1 MTLREYI
8 GSGLPPAPEDTA
20 LRRLRLT
27 TAFWNMT
34 ATGLFVL
41 ARLRTDEPFWLLP
54 LAMLLILIGL
64 PMIILLFVRRV
75 RCDLDY
81 WTPDRVALHKS
92 AIAAA
97 SGAKGVA

>member
-27 TAFWNMT
+27 TALWNT
-34 ATGLFVL
+34 VAAGLFLV
-41 ARLRTDEPFWLLP
+41 ARLRSDEPFWLLP
-54 LAMLLILIGL
+54 LATLLILIGL

-75 RCDLDY
+75 RCDLGH
-81 WTPDRVALHKS
+81 WTPDRVAGHKS

-97 SGAKGVA
+97 AGAKGLA